1 MNIIHYFESK
11 VYKGLYNYNNSN
23 YIYVASGVGNS
34 GSPIRTMSKTLIG
47 IINLEGNM
55 SFIFKEF

>member
-1 MNIIHYFESK
+1 MNILHYFESK

>member
-1 MNIIHYFESK
+1 MNILHYFVSK

-23 YIYVASGVGNS
+23 YIYVASGVGTS
-34 GSPIRTMSKTLIG
+34 GPPIRTTKTLID

-55 SFIFKEF
+55 

>member
-1 MNIIHYFESK
+1 MNILHYFESK

-34 GSPIRTMSKTLIG
+34 GSPIRTISKTLIS
-47 IINLEGNM
+47 IINLKGNM
-55 SFIFKEF
+55 